1 MKLGPMWLKW
11 YDDTT
16 TMSKVITQSR
26 PLFYDYDDRT
36 SDRLMEEANGIETED
51 LERAEVPGLRLQS
64 NVVWQ
69 GFSFSTSKQICN
81 DEP

>member
-26 PLFYDYDDRT
+26 PLFDDNRAG
-36 SDRLMEEANGIETED
+36 DRLMEEVNAIEYEGLEPTE
-51 LERAEVPGLRLQS
+51 VS
-64 NVVWQ
+64 
-69 GFSFSTSKQICN
+69 
-81 DEP
+81 